1 MTTILV
7 VAAVVLIV
15 MIGAVYYELLKQ
27 RKARASD
34 DGDSALMQWLKDF
47 KEDQRHASRG
57 SQEASKEIGQ
67 RLDKAAGVIA
77 ELNKEVGRIQKMG
90 QSIEEMREVFRSPKL
105 RGNVGESLMKDIL
118 SECLPKAKFKLQ
130 HTFKSGEKVDAV
142 VLTSSGMIPIDS
154 KFPLEK
160 WLAAQKVKKGGGTDG
175 EAAETERTKL
185 LREFHQQVKKH
196 VTDIAKKYI
205 LPGEDTVDY
214 AFMYVPG
221 EAVFQSIYADTDL
234 YDFAAAKHVILVSP
248 NNFYLFLQLVLKS
261 FEGEQIEARA
271 KEVLVELRAIQQ
283 DSGKLGGSLELL
295 FKHLGNAQKTVPSVE
310 KDYDRMKGKIEKAG
324 ALNGTQAEVA
334 EKLEQFTE
342 LPEEPVGE
350 SDGQAEP
357 AEPAKKR

>member
-7 VAAVVLIV
+7 IAAVVLIV
-15 MIGAVYYELLKQ
+15 MIAAVYYELLKQ
-27 RKARASD
+27 RKTRESD
-34 DGDSALMQWLKDF
+34 DGDSALMQWLRDF

-57 SQEASKEIGQ
+57 SQEASKEISQ

-90 QSIEEMREVFRSPKL
+90 QSIEEMRDVFRSPKL
-105 RGNVGESLMKDIL
+105 RGTVGESLMKDIL
-118 SECLPKAKFKLQ
+118 SECLPKSKFKLQ

-160 WLAAQKVKKGGGTDG
+160 WLAAQKVKDEEGR
-175 EAAETERTKL
+175 EPL
-185 LREFHQQVKKH
+185 LREFRQQVKKH
-196 VTDIAKKYI
+196 VTDISKKYI

-221 EAVFQSIYADTDL
+221 EAVFQEIYNNSDL
-234 YDFAAAKHVILVSP
+234 FDFAAEKHVILVSP

-271 KEVLVELRAIQQ
+271 KEVLNELRAIQQ
-283 DSGKLGGSLELL
+283 DSGKLGTSLELL
-295 FKHLGNAQKTVPSVE
+295 FKHLGNAQKTIPAVE

-324 ALNGTQAEVA
+324 ALTGKQAKVA
-334 EKLEQFTE
+334 EKLEQFAE
-342 LPEEPVGE
+342 LPEEPVTE
-350 SDGQAEP
+350 TAE
-357 AEPAKKR
+357 KR

>member
-7 VAAVVLIV
+7 LAAVALIV

-27 RKARASD
+27 RKARAGGADEESQ
-34 DGDSALMQWLKDF
+34 AMMQWLRDF

-57 SQEASKEIGQ
+57 SQEASKEISQ

-105 RGNVGESLMKDIL
+105 RGNIGESLLKDIL
-118 SECLPKAKFKLQ
+118 AECLPKAKFKLQ

-160 WLAAQKVKKGGGTDG
+160 WLAAQKIKGETA
-175 EAAETERTKL
+175 EAERTKL
-185 LREFHQQVKKH
+185 LREFHLQVKKH

-205 LPGEDTVDY
+205 LPSEDTVDY

-221 EAVFQSIYADTDL
+221 EAVFQEIYGNTDL
-234 YDFAAAKHVILVSP
+234 YDFAAEKHVILVSP

-271 KEVLVELRAIQQ
+271 KEVLAELRAIQQ

-295 FKHLGNAQKTVPSVE
+295 FKHLGNAQKTVPAIE
-310 KDYDRMKGKIEKAG
+310 KDYDRMKGKIDKAG
-324 ALNGTQAEVA
+324 ALGGKQAEVA
-334 EKLEQFTE
+334 GQM
-342 LPEEPVGE
+342 EEFA
-350 SDGQAEP
+350 SDAVKQAEL
-357 AEPAKKR
+357 AEKSISDPVEKR

>member
-1 MTTILV
+1 MITILV
-7 VAAVVLIV
+7 IASVVLVV
-15 MIGAVYYELLKQ
+15 MIAAVYYELLKQ
-27 RKARASD
+27 RKARELSEQAGD
-34 DGDSALMQWLKDF
+34 DDSALMQWLKDF
-47 KEDQRHASRG
+47 KEDQRHASRS
-57 SQEASKEIGQ
+57 SQETSKEIGQ

-105 RGNVGESLMKDIL
+105 RGNIGESLMKDIL

-154 KFPLEK
+154 KFPMEK
-160 WLAAQKVKKGGGTDG
+160 WLAAQKVKG
-175 EAAETERTKL
+175 ETERTAL
-185 LREFHQQVKKH
+185 LRDFHQQVKKH

-221 EAVFQSIYADTDL
+221 EAVFQEIYNDTGL
-234 YDFAAAKHVILVSP
+234 FDFAADKHVILVSP

-271 KEVLVELRAIQQ
+271 KEVLNELRAIQQ

-324 ALNGTQAEVA
+324 ALTGTQSKVA

-342 LPEEPVGE
+342 LPEEPVTE
-350 SDGQAEP
+350 TPSP
-357 AEPAKKR
+357 SKKS

>member
-7 VAAVVLIV
+7 LAAVVLIV
-15 MIGAVYYELLKQ
+15 MIGTVYYELLKQ

-160 WLAAQKVKKGGGTDG
+160 WLAAQKVKGGDG
-175 EAAETERTKL
+175 RAPL

-221 EAVFQSIYADTDL
+221 EAVFQEIYADTDL

-271 KEVLVELRAIQQ
+271 KEVLAELRAIQQ
-283 DSGKLGGSLELL
+283 DSGKLGGSLDLL
-295 FKHLGNAQKTVPSVE
+295 FKHLGNASKSADSVT
-310 KDYDRMKGKIEKAG
+310 KDFDRMKGKIDKAG
-324 ALNGTQAEVA
+324 SLSGKQAETA
-334 EKLEQFTE
+334 ERLEQFAK

-350 SDGQAEP
+350 ADAK
-357 AEPAKKR
+357 ADAKPAKRS